1 MSYSRLVLRDRSDI
15 VWPLNDLAESSSISL
30 PINFYSGSAIQYSA
44 SINASATQVVGIP
57 IIFGGGAALRLTNGS
72 VPNVTIPLF
81 GKFSELYDK
90 KEYSL
95 EFWLQ
100 CEKVPS
106 EEITIA
112 VKKNNPNIGLF
123 LKNNYLIYRY
133 GNSSSYMEVSYGLA
147 EITEPTH
154 IVMSHSPGAIEL
166 TVNGVSRSTS
176 NENEIYLSVDANHSS
191 NDFMYFYGSSAFNMA
206 IDSPALYSFML
217 KSNTAKTHYVYGLG
231 KSIDQ
236 RIFNALGGDFYN
248 LSTTKTRKSFYQVWD
263 TPSKWTLTRYD
274 NTLNTI
280 SGIRPTYFET
290 PEVQSL
296 DNKIR
301 YSNDTIS
308 FTSSV
313 GDTVGSYIDIREVGN
328 IIGDG
333 SNPFFVKV
341 KLDGTLP
348 SQGSPQTIMSVG
360 AETGTPI
367 IDFNLEN
374 LSSSYFLIARNNIS
388 TGSVRLEVKGIT
400 ASPTAFIGM
409 RFDNE
414 AIFYF
419 SISGSPLYT
428 ASLTSYS
435 GSQFGVDFAAALFPP
450 TNETTIRIGSALTY
464 DINSE
469 DVDIVNRRQFDGT
482 FLQFLSTRN
491 NFVPSDFNSI
501 NSYSEPIYS
510 LTHNTSLS
518 RFKIKS
524 FGNTNF
530 ILHGS
535 RIAQSDIAGTGS
547 AIISGNRIEFG
558 HPDIVSGSEVSF
570 YASMYDYDDNLI
582 YPRTKI
588 TKISSLNWA
597 NLIDLNNRYIK
608 IDIDFLS
615 EDVTEYPPYVKY
627 FKIDTYPNSGSFIQ
641 IIDDSGSLIKIN
653 NSQQASAQAFAPEID
668 STPSIMLNDYSG
680 IRVFRNTVD
689 FSFSPTP
696 KFFNPNSLSNL
707 LLWYDSRFPRG
718 LSRTKY
724 EDSASSTIWI
734 NLGASAIHASV
745 TATALNPHYRQQSL
759 NVLSTNQMNGS
770 ESGSVTDFFVSNASA
785 QSSTDI
791 SISGNRSIKVV
802 PNGTSSDTH
811 ISLFYDPSTP
821 KYRFL
826 YPGQQYTAVGTVS
839 LLKPQDASELRA
851 RRIVVYSSSTSP
863 LGTLSTA
870 SSTSASN
877 ATGSYFASVTFTVHP
892 RANQVSLR
900 FYNGSSVSGDPV
912 YWDNMAVYA
921 GSVVSGSPIIYYD
934 PLETFDD
941 RPIYKFNGV
950 SHNFVSTASS
960 RQPTTVYIA
969 ARVFGAS
976 GTLIGHSA
984 SAPAIYY
991 ESNTFRMS
999 AGQVLIGASVNND
1012 FNIFVGVFNN
1022 NSSSFFVN
1030 SSVISG
1036 NVGTGSYSSAM
1047 RIGYRQLPVSGSN
1060 SYLSG
1065 DIAGVLVFNTAHNK
1079 TEIDKLTAW
1088 MRDAFNIS

>member
-15 VWPLNDLAESSSISL
+15 VWPLNDLTESSSISV

-57 IIFGGGAALRLTNGS
+57 IVFGGGSALRLTNGS
-72 VPNVTIPLF
+72 VPNITIPLF

-154 IVMSHSPGAIEL
+154 IVMSHGLGSIEL
-166 TVNGVSRSTS
+166 TVNGVSRSTT
-176 NENEIYLSVDANHSS
+176 NENGIYLPADSSHSS
-191 NDFMYFYGSSAFNMA
+191 NDFMYFYGSSAFNMV
-206 IDSPALYSFML
+206 IDSPALYSFIL
-217 KSNTAKTHYVYGLG
+217 KSNTAKSHYVYGLG

-236 RIFNALGGDFYN
+236 RIFNGLGGDFYN

-263 TPSKWTLTRYD
+263 DPSKWTLTRYD
-274 NTLNTI
+274 NTINSI
-280 SGIRPTYFET
+280 DGIRPAYFNT
-290 PEVQSL
+290 PEIQSL
-296 DNKIR
+296 DDKLR
-301 YSNDTIS
+301 YSDNTIS
-308 FTSSV
+308 FTSSA
-313 GDTVGSYIDIREVGN
+313 GNTVGSYIDIRQVADLL
-328 IIGDG
+328 GDG

-341 KLDGTLP
+341 KLDGTAP
-348 SQGSPQTIMSVG
+348 VEGAPQTIMSI
-360 AETGTPI
+360 GTEQGSPI
-367 IDFNLEN
+367 IDFNIEN
-374 LSSSYFLIARNNIS
+374 LSSSYFLVARNNIS
-388 TGSVRLEVKGIT
+388 TGSVRMEVRGIT
-400 ASPTAFIGM
+400 ASPTAYVGM
-409 RFDNE
+409 RFDNQ

-435 GSQFGVDFAAALFPP
+435 GSQFDVDYAAVLFPP
-450 TNETTIRIGSALTY
+450 TDETTIRIGSALTY
-464 DINSE
+464 DSDSDDLDLI
-469 DVDIVNRRQFDGT
+469 NRRQFNGT
-482 FLQFLSTRN
+482 FLQFLSTKN
-491 NFVPSDFNSI
+491 DFVPTDFNSI
-501 NSYSEPIYS
+501 NSYSKPIYS
-510 LTHNTSLS
+510 LTHSTSLS
-518 RFKIKS
+518 RFKVKS

-530 ILHGS
+530 ILHGA
-535 RIAQSDIAGTGS
+535 RIAQSDTTGS
-547 AIISGNRIEFG
+547 AIMSGNRIEFG

-570 YASMYDYDDNLI
+570 YATMYDYNDNVV
-582 YPRTKI
+582 YPKTKI

-597 NLIDLNNRYIK
+597 NLINLSNRYIR

-615 EDVTEYPPYVKY
+615 DDVTEYPPYIKY
-627 FKIDTYPNSGSFIQ
+627 FKIDTYPSSGSFVQ

-680 IRVFRNTVD
+680 IRVYRNTVD
-689 FSFSPTP
+689 FNFSPMP
-696 KFFNPNSLSNL
+696 KSFNPNSLSNL
-707 LLWYDSRFPRG
+707 LLWYDSRFPAG
-718 LSRTKY
+718 LSKTRY
-724 EDSASSTIWI
+724 EDSASNSIWI
-734 NLGASAIHASV
+734 SLGASAIHASV
-745 TATALNPHYRQQSL
+745 TAVALNPHYRQQSL
-759 NVLSTNQMNGS
+759 NALSINQMNGA
-770 ESGSVTDFFVSNASA
+770 ESGSVTDFFITNASA

-791 SISGNRSIKVV
+791 SVSGNRSIKIV
-802 PNGTSSDTH
+802 PTGTSSDTH
-811 ISLFYDPSTP
+811 ISLFYDPSSP

-826 YPGQQYTAVGTVS
+826 YPGQQYTAVGTIS
-839 LLKPQDASELRA
+839 LLKSQSTSETRA

-877 ATGSYFASVTFTVHP
+877 AAGSYFASVTFTVHP

-921 GSVVSGSPIIYYD
+921 GSVVSGSPVVYYD

-941 RPIYKFNGV
+941 RPVYKFNGTT
-950 SHNFVSTASS
+950 HNFISSASS
-960 RQPTTVYIA
+960 RQPVTVYVA
-969 ARVFGAS
+969 ARVFNAS
-976 GTLIGHSA
+976 GTIIGHSA

-1030 SSVISG
+1030 SSVVSG

-1047 RIGYRQLPVSGSN
+1047 RIGYRQLPVSAN
-1060 SYLSG
+1060 DSYLSG
-1065 DIAGVLVFNTAHNK
+1065 DIAGVLLFNTAHNK
-1079 TEIDKLTAW
+1079 TQIDQLTAW
-1088 MRDAFNIS
+1088 MKDAFNIS